1 MKTTTKLLRMSA
13 ATALSLALATPS
25 AMAQTDIYVCED
37 GTVILGYSGDY
48 SLETGDEVVWQK
60 WDTGTDAPDGAPTA
74 LTYSGDPTSVNFE
87 VDGGDLGTVGAHHYR
102 MYVIATDPNSC
113 GSDLSDPV
121 EVYKLPALT
130 LALGAPSVD
139 EYCEATTNPEL
150 NQPASSDIIATT
162 SPAET
167 LPAGIPLVYAWTA
180 EHDDVAVPDVNGI
193 GSFTANNASA
203 TELTNT
209 FTMNTTTV
217 GTYEFTATVTYAA
230 QTSGGV
236 LIKGGCET
244 ASTNTQTVEVTAKP
258 DKPTITF
265 N

>member
-1 MKTTTKLLRMSA
+1 MSA
-13 ATALSLALATPS
+13 ATALSLALATAF

-74 LTYSGDPTSVNFE
+74 LTYSGDPTSVNLE

-139 EYCEATTNPEL
+139 AYCEATTNPEL
-150 NQPASSDIIATT
+150 NQPVSSEIVATT
-162 SPAET
+162 TPADP
-167 LPAGIPLVYAWTA
+167 LPTGIPLVYTWTA
-180 EHDDVAVPDVNGI
+180 TKDSDPVSDITDV
-193 GSFTANNASA
+193 GSSTANNASA

-209 FTMNTTTV
+209 FTVSTTDV
-217 GTYEFTATVTYAA
+217 GAYALSASVAYAA
-230 QTSGGV
+230 QTSGGT
-236 LIKGGCET
+236 LIKGGCEVD
-244 ASTNTQTVEVTAKP
+244 APGSQTVTVTPKP
-258 DKPTITF
+258 DKPTITV